1 MKKRTHAP
9 SFFPAHRV
17 PDIELAIVGK
27 IFLCSILIQPMSYV
41 SWSTGRDALTFCGFC
56 FGSVIL
62 GMGLIMYFII
72 GPIADAL
79 FQMVFLAAIIVG
91 AGLIIMGLALYPGT
105 RRRGK
110 IFRKVIE
117 IAAVEKE
124 VTISEIHTRT
134 GIDSETVRQILVHC
148 LVNRSLFGYIEDDLF
163 VRDTS
168 GRPTRYSG
176 QPGLYGG

>member
-1 MKKRTHAP
+1 
-9 SFFPAHRV
+9 
-17 PDIELAIVGK
+17 
-27 IFLCSILIQPMSYV
+27 MSYIQKEKRLLRFLKKIGY
-41 SWSTGRDALTFCGFC
+41 SQTFLGVC
-56 FGSVIL
+56 FGSLIL
-62 GMGLIMYFII
+62 RMGLIMYFLI
-72 GPIADAL
+72 GPIADAM
-79 FQMVFLAAIIVG
+79 FQMMFLAAIIVG
-91 AGLIIMGLALYPGT
+91 AGLIIMGFASYPGT

-124 VTISEIHTRT
+124 VTISEIHTCT

-148 LVNRSLFGYIEDDLF
+148 LVNRSFFGYIEDNLF

-176 QPGLYGG
+176 QTGLDGG